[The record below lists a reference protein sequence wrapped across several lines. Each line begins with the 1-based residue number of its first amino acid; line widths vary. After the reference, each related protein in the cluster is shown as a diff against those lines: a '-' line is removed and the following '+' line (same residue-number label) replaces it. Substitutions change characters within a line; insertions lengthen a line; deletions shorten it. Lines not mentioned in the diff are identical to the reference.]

1 MSTIIQKQYE
11 TAKEI
16 LKSAEFNLN
25 FYKTCDKT
33 QEQFDKFYTIATSL
47 LTIVGGVYVA
57 GKVYQSTRDY
67 NIEIIDHCR
76 QMFAA
81 YEAELMKAGLIP
93 SKWEQILADIDD
105 AIVSIKQHTEY
116 TEEQEAQMWHEH
128 QKQMDYDPQF

>member
-16 LKSAEFNLN
+16 LKSAEFYFN
-25 FYKTCDKT
+25 FYKTCGKT
-33 QEQFDKFYTIATSL
+33 QEQFDEFYTIATSL

-67 NIEIIDHCR
+67 NIEIIGHCR

-81 YEAELMKAGLIP
+81 YEAELMQAGLIP
-93 SKWEQILADIDD
+93 SKWEQILADVEPTEPAETI
-105 AIVSIKQHTEY
+105 EY
-116 TEEQEAQMWHEH
+116 TAEQEAQMWHEH
-128 QKQMDYDPQF
+128 MKQMDYDPQF

>member
-1 MSTIIQKQYE
+1 MSKIIQKQYE

-16 LKSAEFNLN
+16 LKSAEFNFN
-25 FYKTCDKT
+25 FYKTCGKT
-33 QEQFDKFYTIATSL
+33 QEQFDYFYNIATSL

-67 NIEIIDHCR
+67 NIEIINHCR

-81 YEAELMKAGLIP
+81 YEAELMQAGLIP
-93 SKWEQILADIDD
+93 SKWEQILAD
-105 AIVSIKQHTEY
+105 VEPTEPAETIEY
-116 TEEQEAQMWHEH
+116 SAEQEAQMWHEH

>member
-16 LKSAEFNLN
+16 LKSAEFNFN
-25 FYKTCDKT
+25 FYKTCGKT
-33 QEQFDKFYTIATSL
+33 QEQFDYFYNIATSL

-57 GKVYQSTRDY
+57 GKVNQSTRDY
-67 NIEIIDHCR
+67 NIEIINHCR

-81 YEAELMKAGLIP
+81 YEAELMQAGLIP
-93 SKWEQILADIDD
+93 SKWEQILADVEPTEP
-105 AIVSIKQHTEY
+105 AIEIEY
-116 TEEQEAQMWHEH
+116 TAEQEAQMWYEH

>member
-1 MSTIIQKQYE
+1 MSTIIKKQYE
-11 TAKEI
+11 TAKEL
-16 LKSAEFNLN
+16 LKAAEFNYN

-67 NIEIIDHCR
+67 NITEPVEII
-76 QMFAA
+76 
-81 YEAELMKAGLIP
+81 
-93 SKWEQILADIDD
+93 
-105 AIVSIKQHTEY
+105 EY
-116 TEEQEAQMWHEH
+116 TEEQKAQMWYEH